1 MQNVNVTSNGG
12 ALFTGS
18 NASFIDVQGNLNFH
32 AMRPFIGDD
41 GHVYVN
47 RYRGGDPKAVTSYSA
62 ERVQRNGTLRRDE
75 WKQLDEAILAVASTR
90 LDGVQDLVD
99 NNLIYDLGGNGMAST
114 VLEHHTKDRP
124 FTASVSMDGVVR
136 GENDRPN
143 YETVYTPLPIT
154 HVDYEI
160 TARELAV
167 SRKLGNPLNVDDAVD
182 AARAVML
189 KREQMLFTNVT
200 YAFGGGT
207 IYSYINHPRRNTVSM
222 GTNWASDTVAN
233 IWTDVKSLKA
243 ALIAKNQF
251 GPYALYYPQDCETK
265 FDDDYSTSTAQNMT
279 LRERVLKLQNMKICK
294 AVDTLPTGNA
304 VMVNLSTNTVR
315 LVRGMGLTNLEW
327 SNDGGMLFRYKVM
340 AIEIPQIRADAS
352 NQCGVAH
359 CAV

>member
-41 GHVYVN
+41 GHAYAN
-47 RYRGGDPKAVTSYSA
+47 RYKGGDPKAVTSYSA

-75 WKQLDEAILAVASTR
+75 WKHLDEAILSVASTQ
-90 LDGVQDLVD
+90 LDGVQDLID

-114 VLEHHTKDRP
+114 VLETHTKDRP
-124 FTASVSMDGVVR
+124 FTASLSMDGVVR

-160 TARELAV
+160 TARELAN

-189 KREQMLFTNVT
+189 KREQLLFTDTT

-207 IYSYINHPRRNTVSM
+207 IYSYINHPRRNTVAM
-222 GTNWASDTVAN
+222 GTNWASDTTAN
-233 IWTDVKSLKA
+233 ILTDVLSMMQ
-243 ALIAKNQF
+243 ALVNVNQRGPF
-251 GPYALYYPQDCETK
+251 GLYYPRDCVSK
-265 FDDDYSTSTAQNMT
+265 FNADYSASGASILS
-279 LRERVLKLQNMKICK
+279 LRNRVLQLEGMKFCK
-294 AVDTLPTGNA
+294 VCDTLPTGNA
-304 VMVNLSTNTVR
+304 VMVNLQTNTVR